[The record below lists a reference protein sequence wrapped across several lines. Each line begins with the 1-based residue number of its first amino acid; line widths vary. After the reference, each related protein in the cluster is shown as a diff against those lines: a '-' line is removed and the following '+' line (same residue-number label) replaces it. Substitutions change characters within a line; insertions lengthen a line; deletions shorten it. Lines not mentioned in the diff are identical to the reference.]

1 MLTQIPQQIE
11 RASRKLAFHARRYW
25 SPIASPPLS
34 AGEEQI
40 LQNLRQAGVA
50 ITSLLQLDYPQTS
63 ALLRAIDEAIV
74 HLPDASGLLVGA
86 SDRQI
91 EGHQTSIAKNQ
102 LLQHPDIFLWGLQD
116 ACLDLA
122 ETYFQQPIAY
132 LGCALFQEIPNQRQ
146 SGTRLWHRDGEDYK
160 VLKLLIYLNDVDQ
173 GGGPFEYIPRQM
185 SPSYRPFCRHG
196 NIITDAIMAQ
206 VIPPTHWR
214 QCLGPRGTVIVVD
227 TVNVFH
233 HATVPQ
239 RPRIAL
245 TFAYTS
251 ARPKDLER
259 CRLFFKYSD
268 PVAWQHCQTL
278 MSPRQRQA
286 AQGWR

>member
-1 MLTQIPQQIE
+1 MLTPIPQQIG
-11 RASRKLAFHARRYW
+11 RASRKLAFHARCYW
-25 SPIASPPLS
+25 PQTGPPPLP
-34 AGEEQI
+34 AHEQQI
-40 LQNLRQAGVA
+40 LKALRQEGVA
-50 ITSLLQLDYPQTS
+50 TTSLQRLDYPQTP
-63 ALLRAIDEAIV
+63 ALLRAIAAVSVD
-74 HLPDASGLLVGA
+74 LPDASGLLAGA
-86 SDRQI
+86 SDRQV
-91 EGHQTSIAKNQ
+91 EGHQTCIPKNQ
-102 LLQHPDIFLWGLQD
+102 LLQHPDIFLWGLQE

-132 LGCALFQEIPNQRQ
+132 LGCSLFQEIPNQRQ
-146 SGTRLWHRDGEDYK
+146 SGVRLWHRDGEDYK
-160 VLKLLIYLNDVDQ
+160 VLKLLLYLNDVDE

-185 SPSYRPFCRHG
+185 SPSYRPFRHQG
-196 NIITDAIMAQ
+196 NIITDAVMAL
-206 VIPPTHWR
+206 VIPPTQWR

-227 TVNVFH
+227 TVSVFH